1 MCMREACCKAVDVTM
16 ALLIGLQHG
25 GLALCQIQL
34 PVHVC
39 IVLQRTSHYQC

>member
-1 MCMREACCKAVDVTM
+1 MCMRDTWCKAVDVTM